1 MLESNRP
8 FGSRDRHFDYLS
20 PLMRALDDKDRQ
32 ILELLRADARLPLKT
47 LAARIG
53 LARSTLRDRLSRLE
67 ADGIIRGYHAEV
79 AYGGPTV
86 SAYLFVR
93 LKSTPAPGLITVLR
107 RMPEVKSCT
116 SLTGD
121 IDLLVEVAAPTTDRV
136 NALRDRISSHET
148 VADLTTSI
156 VLNRNI

>member
-1 MLESNRP
+1 MRP
-8 FGSRDRHFDYLS
+8 
-20 PLMRALDDKDRQ
+20 LDDKDRQ
-32 ILELLRADARLPLKT
+32 IVELLRADARLSLKT
-47 LAARIG
+47 LAAKVG

-67 ADGIIRGYHAEV
+67 TDGVIRGYHADI
-79 AYGGPTV
+79 ADGGQNV

-93 LKSTPAPGLITVLR
+93 LKSTPAPDLIADLR

-121 IDLLVEVAAPTTDRV
+121 IDLLVELAAAATDRV
-136 NALRDRISSHET
+136 NALRDLISSHES

>member
-1 MLESNRP
+1 MRP
-8 FGSRDRHFDYLS
+8 
-20 PLMRALDDKDRQ
+20 LDDKDRQ
-32 ILELLRADARLPLKT
+32 ILQLLRANARLPLKS
-47 LAARIG
+47 LAAKVGI
-53 LARSTLRDRLSRLE
+53 ARSTVRDRLTRLE

-79 AYGGPTV
+79 VDGGPSV

-93 LKSTPAPGLITVLR
+93 LRTTPAPALIALLR
-107 RMPEVKSCT
+107 QMQEVTGCT

-121 IDLLVEVAAPTTDRV
+121 IDLLVEVAAATTDRV
-136 NALRDRISSHET
+136 NALRDRISSDGS

>member
-8 FGSRDRHFDYLS
+8 FGSRDRHFEQTNR
-20 PLMRALDDKDRQ
+20 LMRPLDDKDRQ
-32 ILELLRADARLPLKT
+32 ILESLRADARLPLKS
-47 LAARIG
+47 LAAKVG

-67 ADGIIRGYHAEV
+67 ADGIIRGYHAEI
-79 AYGGPTV
+79 ADGGSSV

-93 LKSTPAPGLITVLR
+93 LKSTPAPGLIGFLR

-121 IDLLVEVAAPTTDRV
+121 IDLLVEIAAPTTDRM
-136 NALRDRISSHET
+136 NTLRDRISTHEA

-156 VLNRNI
+156 VLNRDI

>member
-1 MLESNRP
+1 MRP
-8 FGSRDRHFDYLS
+8 
-20 PLMRALDDKDRQ
+20 LDEKDRQ
-32 ILELLRADARLPLKT
+32 ILELLQADARLPLKS
-47 LAARIG
+47 LAAKVG

-67 ADGIIRGYHAEV
+67 ADGIIRGYHADI
-79 AYGGPTV
+79 ADGRPSV
-86 SAYLFVR
+86 SAYLFIR
-93 LKSTPAPGLITVLR
+93 LTSTPAPDLIALMS

-121 IDLLVEVAAPTTDRV
+121 IDLLVELVAPTTDRV
-136 NALRDRISSHET
+136 NAVRDRISSHET

>member
-1 MLESNRP
+1 MRP
-8 FGSRDRHFDYLS
+8 
-20 PLMRALDDKDRQ
+20 LDDKDRQ
-32 ILELLRADARLPLKT
+32 ILDLLRADARLPLKT
-47 LAARIG
+47 LAAKVG

-67 ADGIIRGYHAEV
+67 ADGTIRGYHADI
-79 AYGGPTV
+79 ADGGPNV

-93 LKSTPAPGLITVLR
+93 LESTPAPGLIALLR

-121 IDLLVEVAAPTTDRV
+121 IDLLVEIAAATTDRV
-136 NALRDRISSHET
+136 NAVRDRISSHEA

>member
-1 MLESNRP
+1 MRP
-8 FGSRDRHFDYLS
+8 
-20 PLMRALDDKDRQ
+20 LDDKDRQ

-47 LAARIG
+47 LAAKVG

-67 ADGIIRGYHAEV
+67 AGGIIRGYHADIV
-79 AYGGPTV
+79 DGGPSV

-93 LKSTPAPGLITVLR
+93 LKSTPAPGLIALLR

-121 IDLLVEVAAPTTDRV
+121 VDLLVELAAATTDRV
-136 NALRDRISSHET
+136 NALRDRISSHES

>member
-1 MLESNRP
+1 MRP
-8 FGSRDRHFDYLS
+8 
-20 PLMRALDDKDRQ
+20 LDDKDRQ
-32 ILELLRADARLPLKT
+32 ILDLLRADARLPLKT
-47 LAARIG
+47 LAAKVG

-67 ADGIIRGYHAEV
+67 ADGTIRGYHADI
-79 AYGGPTV
+79 ADGGSNV
-86 SAYLFVR
+86 SACLFVR
-93 LKSTPAPGLITVLR
+93 LKSTPAPGLIALLR

-121 IDLLVEVAAPTTDRV
+121 IDLLVEIAAGTTDRV
-136 NALRDRISSHET
+136 NAVRDRISSHET

>member
-1 MLESNRP
+1 MRP
-8 FGSRDRHFDYLS
+8 F
-20 PLMRALDDKDRQ
+20 DDKDRQ

-47 LAARIG
+47 LAAKVG

-67 ADGIIRGYHAEV
+67 ADGVIRGYHADI
-79 AYGGPTV
+79 ADGGPSV

-93 LKSTPAPGLITVLR
+93 LKSTPAPGLIALLR
-107 RMPEVKSCT
+107 RLPKVISCI

-121 IDLLVEVAAPTTDRV
+121 IDLLVELSAATTDRV
-136 NALRDRISSHET
+136 NALRDRISSHEQ

>member
-1 MLESNRP
+1 MRP
-8 FGSRDRHFDYLS
+8 
-20 PLMRALDDKDRQ
+20 LDDKDRK
-32 ILELLRADARLPLKT
+32 ILELLRADARVPLKT
-47 LAARIG
+47 LAARVG

-67 ADGIIRGYHAEV
+67 AHGVIRGYHAEIV
-79 AYGGPTV
+79 DGQPSV

-93 LKSTPAPGLITVLR
+93 LKTTPAPGLIALLR

-121 IDLLVEVAAPTTDRV
+121 VDLLVEIAAPTTEHV
-136 NALRDRISSHET
+136 NALRDRISSHEA

>member
-1 MLESNRP
+1 MRP
-8 FGSRDRHFDYLS
+8 
-20 PLMRALDDKDRQ
+20 LDDKDRQ

-47 LAARIG
+47 LAAKVG

-67 ADGIIRGYHAEV
+67 ADGIIRGYHADI
-79 AYGGPTV
+79 ADGGPSV

-93 LKSTPAPGLITVLR
+93 LKSTPAPGLIALLR
-107 RMPEVKSCT
+107 HMPEVKSCT

-121 IDLLVEVAAPTTDRV
+121 VDLLVELAAATTDRV
-136 NALRDRISSHET
+136 NALRDRISSHES